1 MLQNIRENLTGRLAL
16 IVLVVIALSF
26 VFVGGAS
33 FTTIGSNYAAK
44 VDDVEIGVAQFEA
57 AYRDRIQQNPQLAN
71 LPSEYRQQLRSN
83 VLEELIQQ
91 RVIDNYLDN
100 AGFEISDRQLTEA
113 LRNVPEF
120 QVDGKFDRETYDQL
134 IASVGMTPA
143 QFESSQKLSMRR
155 NQLQRAILGTSVVP
169 PSSYRRYLNLAF
181 ENRLVTTASISAEAV
196 ADEVNVSD
204 EMIAAY
210 YDENPDLF
218 NLPETAD
225 IEYVEILRDSVAS
238 DVRVSEDDLREYYE
252 YNSDRYLRD
261 EQRQARHIL
270 ILFDDDEAGAEQVA
284 NELLTRVRAGESFAE
299 LAQQYSKDGGTS
311 ADGGNLGALTEEQLP
326 DALGNAIFSMNE
338 GEIRGPVKGDFG
350 FHIVQLDEIL
360 ESGPLPYEQVRASLL
375 TELQEQEAEGL
386 FLELERKLSAA
397 LFDAT
402 DINAIA
408 EAVGREVQSYE
419 GFARDSLEPFDGNTS
434 AVDAIFDPVVLSGAQ
449 FSEVIEVDAN
459 RTAVFSVTQHN
470 PATREPLEAVRDEI
484 LTMLTNQQSED
495 LMAARAEQMLEAIR
509 NGTDFAAAATAI
521 GATVSEPTVLT
532 RNAETADQLLAVA
545 VFTAV
550 KPDQDNPTL
559 GSTRNAA
566 GGYTVYSLDAVIP
579 GRPQAIPQEQRD
591 AGKGQLE
598 EQYGVGDFV
607 AFVHAL
613 RANADVIINDDALAA
628 QDLFQ

>member
-44 VDDVEIGVAQFEA
+44 VDDAEIGVAQFEA
-57 AYRDRIQQNPQLAN
+57 AYRDRVQQNPQLAN

-91 RVIDNYLDN
+91 RVIDNYLDD
-100 AGFEISDRQLTEA
+100 AGFEVSDRQLTEA
-113 LRNVPEF
+113 LRGVPEF

-134 IASVGMTPA
+134 IATVGMTPA

-155 NQLQRAILGTSVVP
+155 NQLQRAILGTAVVP

-204 EMIAAY
+204 EMVAAY

-225 IEYVEILRDSVAS
+225 IQYVEIRRDSVAS
-238 DVRVSEDDLREYYE
+238 DVRVSEDDLLEYYE
-252 YNSDRYLRD
+252 YNKDRYLRD

-284 NELLTRVRAGESFAE
+284 NEVLTRVRAGESFAE

-350 FHIVQLDEIL
+350 FHVVQLDEIL

-397 LFDAT
+397 LFDAS

-408 EAVGREVQSYE
+408 EAVGREVQTYE

-470 PATREPLEAVRDEI
+470 AATRETLEAVRDEI
-484 LTMLTNQQSED
+484 VTMLTNQQSED
-495 LMAARAEQMLEAIR
+495 LMAARAEQMLEAVR
-509 NGTDFAAAATAI
+509 SGTEFAAAAQAI
-521 GATVSEPTVLT
+521 GATVSEPTVMT
-532 RNAETADQLLAVA
+532 RNAETADQFLAVA

-550 KPDQDNPTL
+550 KPEQDEPTL
-559 GSTRNAA
+559 GTTRNGT

-579 GRPQAIPQEQRD
+579 GRPEAIPQEQRD
-591 AGKGQLE
+591 TGKEQLE

>member
-16 IVLVVIALSF
+16 VVLVVIALSF

-44 VDDVEIGVAQFEA
+44 VDDAEIGIAQFEA

-71 LPSEYRQQLRSN
+71 LPAEYRQQLRSN

-91 RVIDNYLDN
+91 RVIDNYLED
-100 AGFEISDRQLTEA
+100 AGFEVSDRQLTEA
-113 LRNVPEF
+113 LRSIPEF
-120 QVDGKFDRETYDQL
+120 QVDGKFDRETYNQL
-134 IASVGMTPA
+134 LESANVTPA

-169 PSSYRRYLNLAF
+169 PSGYRRYLNLAF
-181 ENRLVTTASISAEAV
+181 ENRLVTTAAISADSV
-196 ADEVNVSD
+196 ADEVNVTE
-204 EMIAAY
+204 EMVAAY

-225 IEYVEILRDSVAS
+225 IEYVEIRRDSVAS
-238 DVRVSEDDLREYYE
+238 DVRVSEEDLLEYYE
-252 YNSDRYLRD
+252 YNKERYLRD

-270 ILFDDDEAGAEQVA
+270 ILFDDDEAGAEQIA
-284 NELLTRVRAGESFAE
+284 NEMLTRVRAGESFAE
-299 LAQQYSKDGGTS
+299 LAEQYSKDGGTS
-311 ADGGNLGALTEEQLP
+311 ADGGNLGALTESQLP
-326 DALGNAIFSMNE
+326 DALGDAIFSMEE

-350 FHIVQLDEIL
+350 FHVVQLDEIL
-360 ESGPLPYEQVRASLL
+360 ESGPLPFEQVRASLL

-402 DINAIA
+402 DISAIA
-408 EAVGREVQSYE
+408 AAADREVQSYE
-419 GFARDSLEPFDGNTS
+419 GFARDSVEPFDGSTT
-434 AVDAIFDPVVLSGAQ
+434 AVDAVFDPVVLSGAQ
-449 FSEVIEVDAN
+449 FSEVIEIDAN
-459 RTAVFSVTQHN
+459 RTVVFSVTQHN
-470 PATREPLEAVRDEI
+470 EATREPLEAVREQI
-484 LTMLTNQQSED
+484 VTMLTNQQSED
-495 LMAARAEQMLEAIR
+495 LMAARAQQMLDAIR
-509 NGTDFAAAATAI
+509 DGAEFAAAAEAI
-521 GATVSEPTVLT
+521 GAVASDPIVMT
-532 RNAETADQLLAVA
+532 RNADTADQFLAVA

-550 KPDQDNPTL
+550 KPTQDNPTL
-559 GSTRNAA
+559 GTTRNGV

-591 AGKGQLE
+591 AGKNQLV